1 MIDSTNLSHDYVRNR
16 VRLEIVPVLRGINPN
31 VQEAARR
38 CMDTLSADDVLLER
52 LASQSLQKLKK
63 ENGYQAAELLAQ
75 DKALRTRVIAQI
87 LRDEGCAQPA
97 YCHIASVE
105 QLLAQGKGCV
115 QVGGGVTARVRR
127 GGYAVPG

>member
-63 ENGYQAAELLAQ
+63 EDGYQAAELLAQ
-75 DKALRTRVIAQI
+75 VKPCALGSSR
-87 LRDEGCAQPA
+87 
-97 YCHIASVE
+97 
-105 QLLAQGKGCV
+105 KF
-115 QVGGGVTARVRR
+115 
-127 GGYAVPG
+127 